1 MTTFVFLVSKFGGFG
16 VNYWDLFLL
25 LFLHIPGNCNYY
37 LKRCDPA
44 CEADR
49 NQETSYLLMNIS
61 QPNEAKRPSLWILPK
76 GLLPNNNNKKKIIKK
91 FIYIY
96 ISFCIVPQ
104 TIQQTFAMHRSAKKS
119 CLVHKTAFWKLT
131 SFFKKKLT
139 KIFEYQLILINL
151 FYSSVQLPI
160 LIPKTVSTCISS

>member
-76 GLLPNNNNKKKIIKK
+76 GLLPNNNNNKKIKKKI
-91 FIYIY
+91 YIY
-96 ISFCIVPQ
+96 VYLFALFHKRYNRPSQCIGQLKNLVSYIKQRSGNWHLFLKRNSRRSSNIS
-104 TIQQTFAMHRSAKKS
+104 
-119 CLVHKTAFWKLT
+119 
-131 SFFKKKLT
+131 
-139 KIFEYQLILINL
+139 
-151 FYSSVQLPI
+151 
-160 LIPKTVSTCISS
+160 